1 MLPFLTLFPL
11 QIGTILQL
19 PNYYFLVAEISLIH
33 LGNVWLLTANLLILL
48 LQLNIF
54 YRMLRQQT
62 EIINIFSN

>member
-19 PNYYFLVAEISLIH
+19 PNSYFLVAEINLIY
-33 LGNVWLLTANLLILL
+33 LGNVRLLTANLLILL
-48 LQLNIF
+48 LQLDIL

-62 EIINIFSN
+62 EIINISSN